1 MALSL
6 IAVNFISAAHAE
18 SGSKAMPDYV
28 AQRFN
33 MVESQVRTSD
43 VPDGRIQA
51 AMLEVARER
60 FVPALNRT
68 LAYAEAT
75 VEVVPGRFLIEPRT
89 IAKLLL
95 LAELKAGDSALV
107 IGAGTGYSA
116 ALLGKIVA
124 SVTALESDVDLV
136 RAASELLPSQG
147 GGKVKVVQGAL
158 RDGFKP
164 SAPYDV
170 ILIDSG
176 VEEVP
181 STVLDQLAEGGRL
194 VAVVMSDSNFGQARV
209 YVRNGK
215 NIGERRDFDA
225 AAPVLPGFRKAKSFV
240 F

>member
-1 MALSL
+1 
-6 IAVNFISAAHAE
+6 
-18 SGSKAMPDYV
+18 MPDFV
-28 AQRFN
+28 AQRLN

-60 FVPALNRT
+60 FVPALNRS
-68 LAYAEAT
+68 LAYAETAI
-75 VEVVPGRFLIEPRT
+75 EVVPGRFLMEPRT
-89 IAKLLL
+89 LAKLLL
-95 LAELKAGDSALV
+95 LADLKAGDSALV

-116 ALLGKIVA
+116 TILGKIV
-124 SVTALESDVDLV
+124 SNVTALESDVDLV
-136 RAASELLPSQG
+136 RAASELLRSQEG
-147 GGKVKVVQGAL
+147 GNIKVVQGAL
-158 RDGFKP
+158 SDGFKP

-181 STVLDQLAEGGRL
+181 STVLDQLRDGGRL
-194 VAVVMSDSNFGQARV
+194 VAVVMRDSNCGQARI

-225 AAPVLPGFRKAKSFV
+225 AAPLLPGFRKSKTFV

>member
-6 IAVNFISAAHAE
+6 IALNLISAAHSE
-18 SGSKAMPDYV
+18 SGSQAMPDYV

-51 AMLEVARER
+51 AMLEVPRDR
-60 FVPALNRT
+60 FVPALKRA
-68 LAYAEAT
+68 LAYAETA
-75 VEVVPGRFLIEPRT
+75 VEIVPGRFLIEPRT
-89 IAKLLL
+89 LAKLLL

-116 ALLGKIVA
+116 AVLGKIVA
-124 SVTALESDVDLV
+124 TVTALESDVDMV
-136 RAASELLPSQG
+136 RAANELFRSLGAKNVQ
-147 GGKVKVVQGAL
+147 VVQGAL
-158 RDGFKP
+158 CDGFKP
-164 SAPYDV
+164 SAPYNV
-170 ILIDSG
+170 ILIDAG

-181 STVLDQLAEGGRL
+181 EAVVAQLAEGGRL
-194 VAVVMSDSNFGQARV
+194 VAVVMSNNNLGQAHIF
-209 YVRNGK
+209 VRNGR

-225 AAPVLPGFRKAKSFV
+225 MAPVLPGFRKTKSFV